1 MHPPVRIDYNSSA
14 MDFAFTEEQELFRRT
29 AREFAQK
36 ELEPQAKELD
46 ETHRVPFETLKKLGE
61 LGYLGMVVPEEYGGI
76 GADTLSYVIVME
88 ELSKACA
95 STSTAVSVQNSLVE
109 FPIVEFGSE
118 AQKKRYLPKLAAGE
132 WMGAFALTEPES
144 GSDAGNMRTTAV
156 KDGQHYVLNGVK
168 RFITNAAFAQ
178 LFVVFAATDPGA
190 GNRGVSCFL
199 VERDTPGF
207 TIGKEEDKMGIRGT
221 STCELFFEDCRVPEE
236 NLLGGLN
243 KGFKVAM
250 VTLDCGRIGI
260 AAQAVG
266 IAQAALDESISY
278 SQERYAFGRPLA
290 EFQAIQFKLADM
302 KTKVEAARLLTYQAA
317 WRKDRGLDYIM
328 ESSLAKLYAAEIASE
343 VADEAV
349 QIHAGYGYIRDYKVE
364 RLYRDARITRIYEG
378 TSEIQKLII
387 ARRLLS

>member
-1 MHPPVRIDYNSSA
+1 

-29 AREFAQK
+29 AREFAEK

-76 GADTLSYVIVME
+76 GADTVSYVIVME

-109 FPIVEFGSE
+109 FPIVEFGTE
-118 AQKKRYLPKLAAGE
+118 AQKQKYLPKLAAGE

-144 GSDAGNMRTTAV
+144 GSDAGSMRTTAV
-156 KDGQHYVLNGVK
+156 KDSKHYVLNGVK

-178 LFVVFAATDPGA
+178 LFVVFAATDPKA

-207 TIGKEEDKMGIRGT
+207 TVGKEEDKMGIRGT
-221 STCELFFEDCRVPEE
+221 STCELFFEECRVPEE
-236 NLLGGLN
+236 NLLGELN

-250 VTLDCGRIGI
+250 ITLDCGRIGI

-266 IAQAALDESISY
+266 IAQAALEESIKY
-278 SQERYAFGRPLA
+278 SQERHAFGRPLA
-290 EFQAIQFKLADM
+290 DFQAIQFKLADM

-317 WRKDRGLDYIM
+317 WRKDQGLDYIM

-387 ARRLLS
+387 ARRLLGQK

>member
-1 MHPPVRIDYNSSA
+1 